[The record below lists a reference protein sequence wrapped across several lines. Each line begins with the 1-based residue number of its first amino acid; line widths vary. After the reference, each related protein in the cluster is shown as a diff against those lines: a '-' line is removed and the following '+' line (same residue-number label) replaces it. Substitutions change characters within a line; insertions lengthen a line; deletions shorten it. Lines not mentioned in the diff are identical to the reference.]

1 MNGPSALTWQLLR
14 LRIFYTCKQKQ
25 LDSKTKHTH
34 TRTRDATTLL
44 KHREQTQIL
53 TASSVVKKLTEIRD
67 NQGI

>member
-1 MNGPSALTWQLLR
+1 MQ
-14 LRIFYTCKQKQ
+14 
-25 LDSKTKHTH
+25 TKAARFQNETHTH

-53 TASSVVKKLTEIRD
+53 TTSSVVKKLTEIRD